1 MKKSIFYFLLIFI
14 VGTTSSYAQFSRYI
28 IRLKDKAGSSF
39 TISNPV
45 QYLTQRAIDRR
56 KRYNIS
62 IDQTDLPVIG
72 AYIDSIR
79 LSGAVTI
86 LNVSK
91 WFNQVCIQT
100 TDAAALTKINS
111 FSFVL
116 SSSPI
121 AARANNQ
128 ISIINKFAT
137 EPAPAIL
144 PNNNLRQQGTAD
156 YYNYGQS
163 YGQINLNNTE
173 FLHNHGFRGEGMQ
186 MSIMDAGFLNYKTL
200 PTFDSVRNNNQILGT
215 WDFVANT
222 EDVNNVA
229 TGAHGVECFST
240 ISANNPGTFV
250 GTAPKTSFYL
260 FRTEDVNSE
269 YPVEEQNW
277 AAAAERAD
285 SLGVDV
291 FSVSLG
297 YNTFDSSRFDYTYS
311 DMDGHTTLMAR
322 AANMAARKGIVTVV
336 ANGNEGGNSWH
347 YLTTPADADSVVAVG
362 AVNVARQIASFS
374 SYGPS
379 SDGQIKPDVAA
390 VGAYAVVANANTGA
404 PTYGNGTSFAC
415 PIMAGLTT
423 CLWQAFPEVNN
434 MAIIDALHYAGDK
447 YTSPD
452 NRTGYGIP
460 DSKKAFVHLIK
471 KLFSQQIAINN
482 TCKTTISLTVKTA
495 SDMSIFIQRKL
506 PADADYVTIA
516 TKNITSSFMAN
527 NFAYVDDL
535 SSIAINSS
543 IKYRFKM
550 SITADTTFYLDSATV
565 NYIQPCTGIITD
577 SIIVTPNP
585 VTDNLSV
592 IIKRTTPVQA
602 AIEVYAENGQKLYS
616 LVNQTVTGSTTF
628 LVPMKKLSHGVYF
641 VSVFIDNKKIITKR
655 VIR

>member
-1 MKKSIFYFLLIFI
+1 MKKPILFLSLIFI
-14 VGTTSSYAQFSRYI
+14 IGSTNTYAQFSRYI
-28 IRLKDKAGSSF
+28 IRLKDKSGSSF
-39 TISNPV
+39 TIGNPA
-45 QYLTQRAIDRR
+45 QFLTQRAIDRR
-56 KRYNIS
+56 KRYNIN
-62 IDQTDLPVIG
+62 IDQTDLPVIN

-100 TDAAALTKINS
+100 TDPAALNKINS

-128 ISIINKFAT
+128 ISIINKFASA
-137 EPAPAIL
+137 PAPPIL

-156 YYNYGQS
+156 FYNYGQS

-215 WDFVANT
+215 WDFVANEASVN
-222 EDVNNVA
+222 EDYK
-229 TGAHGVECFST
+229 HGMECFST
-240 ISANNPGTFV
+240 IAANNPGTFV

-260 FRTEDVNSE
+260 FRTEDVSSE

-322 AANMAARKGIVTVV
+322 AANLAARKGIVVVV
-336 ANGNEGGNSWH
+336 ANGNEGGSSWH
-347 YLTTPADADSVVAVG
+347 YLTTPADGDSVLAVG
-362 AVNVARQIASFS
+362 AVNIAGQIASFS

-390 VGAYAVVANANTGA
+390 VGSNAVVANPNTGA
-404 PTYGNGTSFAC
+404 PSFGNGTSYAC

-434 MAIIDALHYAGDK
+434 MAIIDALHQAGDK

-460 DSKKAFVHLIK
+460 DSKKAFVYLIK
-471 KLFSQQIAINN
+471 KLYSQLIAINN

-495 SDMSIFIQRKL
+495 ADMSIFMQRKL

-516 TKNITSSFMAN
+516 TKNVTSSFMAN
-527 NFAYVDDL
+527 NFVYTDDIN
-535 SSIAINSS
+535 SVAINSS

-550 SITADTTFYLDSATV
+550 SIAADTSFYLDSATV
-565 NYIQPCTGIITD
+565 FYIQPCTGIITD

-592 IIKRTTPVQA
+592 IIKRNTPVQA
-602 AIEVYAENGQKLYS
+602 AIEVYAENGQKVYS
-616 LVNQTVTGSTTF
+616 LVNQTVAGSATF
-628 LVPMKKLSHGVYF
+628 LVPMKKLSPGIYF